1 MEGAGGDAK
10 QAPNG
15 RAGTFRFILMTARP
29 KKSLGIV
36 PGAGAARMVE
46 DIVGCKWS
54 LTVLALVRDGVN
66 RPGAMEHA
74 VPGLSAKVLNERLRK
89 LQRFGIL
96 AKTSYPEVPPRV
108 EYALTPFGRKFVG
121 VLDEV
126 ETLERELTTGTAPRP
141 RSS

>member
-1 MEGAGGDAK
+1 M
-10 QAPNG
+10 
-15 RAGTFRFILMTARP
+15 
-29 KKSLGIV
+29 
-36 PGAGAARMVE
+36 
-46 DIVGCKWS
+46 GCKWS

-96 AKTSYPEVPPRV
+96 DKRSYPEVPPRV
-108 EYALTPFGRKFVG
+108 EYSLTPFGQKFVG
-121 VLDEV
+121 VLDGIER
-126 ETLERELTTGTAPRP
+126 LEREVTTESASRS